1 MPNWCHNRVSFYS
14 QDEQQISKL
23 YKIFT
28 SENVFNQILPA
39 PDWKNTPNDK
49 GELPILREMKSP
61 RTGEVFHRTWDFP
74 DGTNDDRWYDWNN
87 ANWGTKWDVDPECDH
102 LDENSF
108 ECEFETAW
116 SPAEGI
122 FYALREQYPDVEISW
137 FYDEPGMQVAGYLNN

>member
-87 ANWGTKWDVDPECDH
+87 SNWGTKWDVDPECDH